1 MGSQINPTCDSDKPC
16 FARGNGRCSI
26 LKEVPFRTPC
36 PFQKPSRDW
45 TKFKHYPY
53 NPASSAEVEH
63 ASPKLKGMTWKEY
76 KEMFAMKGGK

>member
-16 FARGNGRCSI
+16 FARGHGRCSI
-26 LKEVPFRTPC
+26 LKEVPHRTPC

-53 NPASSAEVEH
+53 NPASSVEH
-63 ASPKLKGMTWKEY
+63 EIEHKKGKVMTEKNT
-76 KEMFAMKGGK
+76 KKC